1 MKYTSLFLI
10 LAAVATNFAV
20 VTVIEPRRVPS
31 AEELASNDIVFVQ
44 PATRE
49 FHTGNCHILSRVE
62 AESAL
67 KMSRQEAEE
76 AGYRP
81 CRECSLK

>member
-10 LAAVATNFAV
+10 LAAVATNLAV
-20 VTVIEPRRVPS
+20 VTVIEPRPVPS

-44 PATRE
+44 PAARE
-49 FHTGNCHILSRVE
+49 FHTGTCHNLSRVE

-76 AGYRP
+76 AGYHP
-81 CRECSLK
+81 CSACALK